1 VTLPQLIDGYRS
13 WPLILRYLS
22 MMIVAS
28 HVVIALKLVDRPTQ
42 DLELD
47 DVPPVRAAAVLSGHK
62 GPVTDG
68 VFSPDGTRVATA
80 SNDGTARLWNAAT
93 GKSLTTLRGHGGPVN
108 AVAFSPDSARV
119 LTASDDMTARLWDA
133 RSGAAQVA
141 LAGHRSRIYAA
152 IFVADGAQVVTL
164 SGKSP
169 EDESPG
175 EDERTL
181 RLWDARSGA
190 ELAVLLTMP
199 AREPQSRPRDGA
211 IALSR
216 DGRRLG
222 VAFGGRAH
230 LVDMRERTARELAGD
245 HFAPMIVLSPD
256 GAVVMTQRSRR
267 VVFLEGDPDQ
277 RRAEA
282 ASGSEPATYVR
293 YDEGMRR
300 SIIIK
305 HGRLMFWDAAT
316 GKHLTEM
323 DTGPGDLPSAGFS
336 PDGSRIMAAW
346 NRELWLWPTRG
357 GNVLEPETRIRYEDS
372 IGPHLVEVIFSPDG
386 TRLLTRFDDMASYAE
401 LADAG
406 SGEQLVRLKGHR
418 ELLTAARFGPD
429 GSRLLTTSKDGTAR
443 LWRADRPAAS
453 GK

>member
-1 VTLPQLIDGYRS
+1 MTVQQLIDGYRS

-28 HVVIALKLVDRPTQ
+28 HVVIALKLADRPIR
-42 DLELD
+42 DLEID
-47 DVPPVRAAAVLSGHK
+47 DVPPVQAAAVLSGHK

-80 SNDGTARLWNAAT
+80 SSDGTGRLWDAAT
-93 GKSLTTLRGHGGPVN
+93 GKSLTVLKGHGGPVN
-108 AVAFSPDSARV
+108 AVALSPDGARV

-141 LAGHRSRIYAA
+141 LTGHRSRIYAA

-164 SGKSP
+164 SGKSS

-199 AREPQSRPRDGA
+199 ERGPHGRPQDGA

-222 VAFGGRAH
+222 VAFGQRAH
-230 LVDMRERTARELAGD
+230 LVDMRERIARELPGE
-245 HFAPMIVLSPD
+245 HFAPLIALSPD
-256 GAVVMTQRSRR
+256 GDVVMTQRRGY
-267 VVFLEGDPDQ
+267 VVYLEGDPDRHQ
-277 RRAEA
+277 AEV
-282 ASGSEPATYVR
+282 ASGSEPATYLG
-293 YDEGMRR
+293 YDAETRR
-300 SIIIK
+300 SMMFK
-305 HGRLMFWDAAT
+305 HGRLVLWDAAT
-316 GKHLTEM
+316 GERLTEM
-323 DTGPGDLPSAGFS
+323 NTGPGDLPSAGFS
-336 PDGSRIMAAW
+336 PDGSRMMAAW
-346 NRELWLWPTRG
+346 NRELRLWPARG
-357 GNVLEPETRIRYEDS
+357 GNLLEPDMRIRYADTIS
-372 IGPHLVEVIFSPDG
+372 PRLVEVTFSPDG
-386 TRLLTRFDDMASYAE
+386 TRLLTRFDDIASYAE
-401 LADAG
+401 LVDAG

-418 ELLTAARFGPD
+418 KLLTAARFGPD
-429 GSRLLTTSKDGTAR
+429 GNRLLTTSKDGTAR
-443 LWRADRPAAS
+443 LWRADRPAAP